1 MRGLAVVV
9 DDDGNYIIK
18 KELVLCKDCK
28 HRPVEFG
35 SSAEGPLKDN
45 AKDDWD
51 RDYTCPFLCDD
62 CYYSRIPVDDFYC
75 ASGEKK

>member
-28 HRPVEFG
+28 HGPVRFG
-35 SSAEGPLKDN
+35 SCVEGPLKDN
-45 AKDDWD
+45 ARGDWD
-51 RDYTCPFLCDD
+51 KDYTCPFLCDD
-62 CYYSRIPVDDFYC
+62 IYYSRIPADDFYC
-75 ASGEKK
+75 AYGEKK

>member
-18 KELVLCKDCK
+18 DELVLCKDCK
-28 HRPVEFG
+28 HRPVEVG
-35 SSAEGPLKDN
+35 SCIEGPLKDN

-62 CYYSRIPVDDFYC
+62 CYYSRIPADDFYC

>member
-28 HRPVEFG
+28 HRPYKNPYEDEYNLV
-35 SSAEGPLKDN
+35 AAPDWKCPCVVQ
-45 AKDDWD
+45 DDE
-51 RDYTCPFLCDD
+51 
-62 CYYSRIPVDDFYC
+62 YYSYIPADDFYC